1 METRFIKDVSKVF
14 DVCDKLTNANLKL
27 KYMYM
32 YSVED
37 NHVFKH
43 DGIFDADEHLT
54 PEEWQEVKY
63 IEVKANI
70 KEDK

>member
-1 METRFIKDVSKVF
+1 METRFIKDVNRVF
-14 DVCDKLTNANLKL
+14 DVCDKLTKANLKL

-43 DGIFDADEHLT
+43 DGVLNSNEHLT
-54 PEEWQEVKY
+54 PEQWQEIKY

-70 KEDK
+70 EDN